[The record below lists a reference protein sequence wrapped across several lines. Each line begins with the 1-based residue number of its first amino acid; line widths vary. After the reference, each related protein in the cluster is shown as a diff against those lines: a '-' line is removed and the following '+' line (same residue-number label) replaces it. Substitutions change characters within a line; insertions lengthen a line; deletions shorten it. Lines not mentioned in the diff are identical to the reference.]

1 MLEKKL
7 AIFEPGR
14 HRKPGT
20 MVYKCRRCNQQLVI
34 DTKKL
39 GHYHIICMDC
49 ATDSEID
56 ASDAVVRKGYVQRNL
71 AQL

>member
-1 MLEKKL
+1 MFERKL

-20 MVYKCRRCNQQLVI
+20 MVYKCRRCSQQLVI

-39 GHYHIICMDC
+39 GHYHIVCIDC
-49 ATDSEID
+49 ASEKELES
-56 ASDAVVRKGYVQRNL
+56 SDVVKRKGYRQQSL